1 MHRALIAGA
10 LVLGLVA
17 GGCARYVGVGTD
29 RVGPGYVTGGGEWNG
44 GGGITVVVRIFERG
58 GATVVCGAWTTDI
71 QPVMDMGVNDEVI
84 ETGSIYAGGTRLV
97 MNLNFMAR
105 VPYADNITGEQ
116 AECVASPVPWRA
128 EFADTGPRVRIPR
141 VVFPGNGGDE
151 DGGGGGSPT
160 IFRQTSR
167 PDIVH

>member
-1 MHRALIAGA
+1 MRA
-10 LVLGLVA
+10 
-17 GGCARYVGVGTD
+17 GT
-29 RVGPGYVTGGGEWNG
+29 GYVTGGGEWNG

-105 VPYADNITGEQ
+105 VPYANNITGEQ

-141 VVFPGNGGDE
+141 AVFHGDGRDE
-151 DGGGGGSPT
+151 AGCCGGSPT
-160 IFRQTSR
+160 LVPQPTR
-167 PDIVH
+167 PERVP